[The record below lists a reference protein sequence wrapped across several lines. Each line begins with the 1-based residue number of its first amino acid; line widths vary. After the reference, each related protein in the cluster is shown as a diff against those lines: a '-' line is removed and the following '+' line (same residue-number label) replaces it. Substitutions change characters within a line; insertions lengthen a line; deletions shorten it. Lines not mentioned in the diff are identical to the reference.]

1 MLKNRQPIFL
11 LIPKKVFR
19 MSSNLKY
26 FFLVLFTSILFNFY
40 QLENEIEWN
49 KYIIKNETLYA
60 SFKNIKSLAGIEN
73 YPYLLKISLNVNKI
87 NTLKYLDKVKQVKSL
102 DLSSNKLINI
112 TLVGCLISL
121 IRLLV

>member
-1 MLKNRQPIFL
+1 
-11 LIPKKVFR
+11 

-112 TLVGCLISL
+112 T
-121 IRLLV
+121 